1 METSSSSATLPNMAE
16 QNHGCDDAV
25 VVRCDAAAVAA
36 FSYIDQDLNEIIA
49 NFCDS
54 TDATATAATPTLSFS
69 PTILEE
75 KTSNSPPS
83 TTMLTLPMTAKEKL
97 LDLWRRGAS
106 GGPTTTG
113 RASPADVMAAVS
125 QVYAP
130 RHLQRQFQELYS
142 LLHPCLVVR
151 HYNPAFQSDHQQQQQ
166 RTSTTTNRSAF
177 LQGARGSGKSLVLQR
192 CLQAFEDELSV
203 KQQQQQQQQQQEL
216 QQYSAGQQQNQPTT
230 SFFRIVRI
238 HGILVPG
245 SKVEVV
251 VQEILQ
257 QLTRSAA
264 NQHQHLHLHQQG
276 NNITAVDVKTKNNN
290 NNNNSNYAAQ
300 IQSSD
305 TVSGHSIKNKKSK
318 RQKTARTMKNMDNDS
333 DHTDDGD
340 NDDDA
345 DENDPATTPAAAAQQ
360 LLHRKKE
367 QSMEH
372 LLRLR
377 RTSFTNHFQ
386 LLNEILQ
393 YACLDRIPILFIL
406 DELDTFVSGGGGGGG
421 GSSKNSNGSGG
432 GSGSGGSNKSSNNNA
447 NALTVVNKERQVLL
461 YYLLDRVAT
470 QGSFLSLVGLSCH
483 LRTAELLEK
492 RVLSRAMGTARFIG
506 FGPPRDFAQ
515 LAEILQDKFQVVN
528 TDNKQSNNKFIAT
541 LQTQVAQL
549 LSEPPLHEQ
558 QQDDDGSEPTEPTK
572 SCSTSN
578 RTSALLEERQQ
589 RRRLYETLE
598 RSFRLGKDL
607 RWFSRV
613 FTLALALYRLDCR
626 NAIAASSS
634 ASSTRVMRDNENNG
648 NMELPAFHPN
658 YLLEALVDMGAS
670 FLTPSGEPDLLAAHN
685 QDCMHRSVS
694 TNGRRTSAS
703 SDNISGSVMAEP
715 RMQALRDLC
724 GPQIVLVL
732 AAKRILTRD
741 VQYSTT
747 TTLPPPLTFQR
758 LWQEYNTTYRGNT
771 NRYDRSLVYK
781 AFQDL
786 LAMGLLRP
794 AMDHSGTVPLQYDYH
809 GEFSSL
815 PPSSLALLPLH
826 FNIDIYRE
834 MQKAVDGNILDC
846 PAALREW
853 GKKTH

>member
-1 METSSSSATLPNMAE
+1 MTTQEKLWDAWRRQSTASTSALPAP
-16 QNHGCDDAV
+16 D
-25 VVRCDAAAVAA
+25 
-36 FSYIDQDLNEIIA
+36 I
-49 NFCDS
+49 
-54 TDATATAATPTLSFS
+54 
-69 PTILEE
+69 
-75 KTSNSPPS
+75 
-83 TTMLTLPMTAKEKL
+83 TTM
-97 LDLWRRGAS
+97 
-106 GGPTTTG
+106 
-113 RASPADVMAAVS
+113 S

-130 RHLQRQFQELYS
+130 RHLQRQFQELYT

-151 HYNPAFQSDHQQQQQ
+151 NHNPQ
-166 RTSTTTNRSAF
+166 RQPTAAVGQGPSTPTTTNRSAF
-177 LQGARGSGKSLVLQR
+177 LQGSRGSGKSLVLQR
-192 CLQAFEDELSV
+192 CLQAFEDELNV
-203 KQQQQQQQQQQEL
+203 KRQ
-216 QQYSAGQQQNQPTT
+216 QQQNQQDEVARVPGCLPNPPWAQTQPP
-230 SFFRIVRI
+230 SSSSSSPFFRIVRI

-257 QLTRSAA
+257 QLTRSAY
-264 NQHQHLHLHQQG
+264 QHQNQLVHHQQRHSG
-276 NNITAVDVKTKNNN
+276 KNGMAIDVNNN
-290 NNNNSNYAAQ
+290 NNNNNNNDAAQ
-300 IQSSD
+300 ISSRSNTGGGGGD
-305 TVSGHSIKNKKSK
+305 DQNKNNTKTNKNK
-318 RQKTARTMKNMDNDS
+318 RQKRSTGMRPSKQEDS
-333 DHTDDGD
+333 S
-340 NDDDA
+340 DDD
-345 DENDPATTPAAAAQQ
+345 DDDDIDTRTTQAQ
-360 LLHRKKE
+360 LTLDRKE

-406 DELDTFVSGGGGGGG
+406 DELDTFVSGG
-421 GSSKNSNGSGG
+421 SSKSSSGSSGG
-432 GSGSGGSNKSSNNNA
+432 GSNKNDGVGANGTDNNNV
-447 NALTVVNKERQVLL
+447 LTVVNKERQVLL

-506 FGPPRDFAQ
+506 FGPPRDFTQ
-515 LAEILQDKFQVVN
+515 LTEIILDKFQVSN
-528 TDNKQSNNKFIAT
+528 HDNHGHLHHQQQQANKFRST
-541 LQTQVAQL
+541 LQSQVALL
-549 LSEPPLHEQ
+549 LSEPPLH
-558 QQDDDGSEPTEPTK
+558 DDDELADPTK
-572 SCSTSN
+572 SGSSSVTN
-578 RTSALLEERQQ
+578 PFIDDRQQ

-613 FTLALALYRLDCR
+613 FTLALSLYRLDCR
-626 NAIAASSS
+626 NAIATSSDS
-634 ASSTRVMRDNENNG
+634 ATNATRDNENDGTGKDNK
-648 NMELPAFHPN
+648 NSSIMELPSFQPH

-670 FLTPSGEPDLLAAHN
+670 FLTPSGEPDLFAVHS
-685 QDCMHRSVS
+685 QDGMHRPVS
-694 TNGRRTSAS
+694 TNGRNAS
-703 SDNISGSVMAEP
+703 TIPDDSNGSSILAEQ
-715 RMQALRDLC
+715 RMQALNDLC

-741 VQYSTT
+741 VQCSTT
-747 TTLPPPLTFQR
+747 AALPPPLTFQR
-758 LWQEYNTTYRGNT
+758 LWQEYNITYRGNT
-771 NRYDRSLVYK
+771 SRYGRSLVYK

-794 AMDHSGTVPLQYDYH
+794 AMDHSGTVPFQYDYH

-815 PPSSLALLPLH
+815 PPSSLILLPLH

-834 MQKAVDGNILDC
+834 MQKAMDGNLLDC